1 MVIPQYYENPHI
13 LHVNTMPNRAY
24 FIPDAR
30 RNDALVEHRET
41 SQRFQLLNGTWQFR
55 YYHSIYDLQDPFYA
69 PGCDLAD
76 YDTIPVPSVWQ
87 NYGYDHHQYTNIRY
101 PFPADPPYVPKENP
115 CGAYLY
121 DFDYQQDEVAPR
133 AYLNF
138 EGVASCFYVWL
149 NGKFVGYSQVAHSTS
164 EFDVTALLQNGSNH
178 LAVLVL
184 KWCDGSYMED
194 QDMFRMNGIFRD
206 VYLLCRPEQ
215 HIHSL
220 ISLFHT
226 SR

>member
-41 SQRFQLLNGTWQFR
+41 SQRFQLLDGTWQFR

-149 NGKFVGYSQVAHSTS
+149 NGKFVGYSQIGRAH
-164 EFDVTALLQNGSNH
+164 V
-178 LAVLVL
+178 
-184 KWCDGSYMED
+184 
-194 QDMFRMNGIFRD
+194 
-206 VYLLCRPEQ
+206 
-215 HIHSL
+215 
-220 ISLFHT
+220 
-226 SR
+226 

>member
-138 EGVASCFYVWL
+138 EGVASCFMS
-149 NGKFVGYSQVAHSTS
+149 G
-164 EFDVTALLQNGSNH
+164 
-178 LAVLVL
+178 
-184 KWCDGSYMED
+184 
-194 QDMFRMNGIFRD
+194 
-206 VYLLCRPEQ
+206 
-215 HIHSL
+215 
-220 ISLFHT
+220 
-226 SR
+226 